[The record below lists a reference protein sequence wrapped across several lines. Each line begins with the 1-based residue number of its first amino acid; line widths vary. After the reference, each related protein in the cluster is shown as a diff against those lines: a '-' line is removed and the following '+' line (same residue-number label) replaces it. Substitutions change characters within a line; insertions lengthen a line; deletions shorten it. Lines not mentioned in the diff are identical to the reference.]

1 MVVFVFSVFLLFS
14 FKEESFL
21 QPKTEVTLV
30 LGLSSIKIQLIMFSR
45 EAVALPSSEVLLT
58 LYS

>member
-1 MVVFVFSVFLLFS
+1 MFLLFS
-14 FKEESFL
+14 YKEESFL

-45 EAVALPSSEVLLT
+45 EAVALPSSEVLLM